1 MIEKLL
7 IVVCVAAMA
16 ILGCGSLIDNFTP
29 AEVSRIAAD
38 YGEVELDGITTLK
51 DAKQV
56 KVGIAIKHRNVQTN
70 LKRQAED
77 DSFLHG
83 VANEFVDVSI
93 SEAETLQSIVI
104 GSPDNPYSLLGLLA
118 PLGLGGIIGKTY
130 MKRKGDFS
138 PEEHEAEIV
147 KAKNG
152 D

>member
-7 IVVCVAAMA
+7 IVLCVATMA

-29 AEVSRIAAD
+29 AEVSRVAAD

-51 DAKQV
+51 NAKQV
-56 KVGIAIKHRNVQTN
+56 RVGIAIKHRNVQTN
-70 LKRQAED
+70 LRREAED

-83 VANEFVDVSI
+83 VANQFIDTSI

-104 GSPDNPYSLLGLLA
+104 GSPENPYSLLGLLA